1 MKKNRHQIKLEMSL
15 YSRAVKKRNE
25 GFGKSMLKGLH
36 AKDSRPRVGKGNP
49 LTILGYAAR
58 GFLVI
63 RLIET
68 SPEEGDYW
76 Y

>member
-1 MKKNRHQIKLEMSL
+1 
-15 YSRAVKKRNE
+15 
-25 GFGKSMLKGLH
+25 MLKGLH